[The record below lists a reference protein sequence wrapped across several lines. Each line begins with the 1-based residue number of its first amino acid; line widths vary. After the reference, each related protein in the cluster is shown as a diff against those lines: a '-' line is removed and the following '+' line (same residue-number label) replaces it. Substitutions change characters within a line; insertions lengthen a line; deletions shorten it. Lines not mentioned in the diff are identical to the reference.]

1 MQISLV
7 TITHQKDPGAEI
19 PFIGGR
25 CPQVEIKVE
34 TRQAHLIAELGFDV
48 EFVQESY
55 DPIAAQAKRAA
66 KLAAAL
72 TKAHQPKAETKKVV
86 ETEAAEPTPPAP
98 AVEEQ
103 SQESGEP
110 GEGETISEEEL
121 KTLRERVVTLD
132 SVAKAKTLVTEYG
145 IELDASLTKLKDI
158 KAALLAMIDGQ

>member
-34 TRQAHLIAELGFDV
+34 TRQAHLIAEMGFDV

-72 TKAHQPKAETKKVV
+72 TEAHQPKAETKKAV
-86 ETEAAEPTPPAP
+86 EPTPPAP
-98 AVEEQ
+98 AAEEQ
-103 SQESGEP
+103 SQEPGESS
-110 GEGETISEEEL
+110 EGETISEEEL
-121 KTLRERVVTLD
+121 KALRERVVALD
-132 SVAKAKTLVTEYG
+132 SVAKAKALVTEYG

>member
-34 TRQAHLIAELGFDV
+34 TRQAHLIAEMGFDV

-72 TKAHQPKAETKKVV
+72 TKAHQPKAETKKPV
-86 ETEAAEPTPPAP
+86 EAAEPTPPAP
-98 AVEEQ
+98 TAEEQ
-103 SQESGEP
+103 SQEPGES

-121 KTLRERVVTLD
+121 KALRERVVALD
-132 SVAKAKTLVTEYG
+132 SVAKTKALVTEYG